1 MKTKSTY
8 RHFEVII
15 VLVLIAVFFKYRSN
29 EISYGL
35 PYFWNQDEIA
45 FQGSILSSLSFLTG
59 YFELNYN
66 PFYAPFFNFILI
78 LKSIFINEFLINSLS
93 LEQIKS
99 KIYFNTELFIYYGRL
114 VSVIISSFSVFCL
127 FLIFKK
133 LKINFLIYITLLIT
147 FTTSLVLLNVSSI
160 MGKNSSYLLIYLIQ
174 IYFLIK
180 YQLKINKFNF
190 KSYLIFGILAS
201 LAWGVNYWPAFVSIY
216 AVFSLHIIK
225 FKFTKKNYFL
235 TFFIIFI
242 LFGPIANS
250 FFVGGAGILH
260 WVSPTDD
267 DSNIFEISL
276 FLQSAIKDIFL
287 GFEIIFLSEKNIL
300 LLIIVSPIFF
310 LNKFTKF
317 KKEFLIILFLI
328 LEPIILFALSDRIF
342 PQLRYFAGVN
352 CVILILTGFIFN
364 ELYRVN
370 SKYFIVILLMFNFFV
385 INDNIKKNNK
395 INNTLSKK
403 NTFFN
408 FNKNI
413 GIDHSKIL
421 YLVNLNFQESLK
433 QNLYYLKLYNNNLI
447 KRSESSK
454 NFLDNVKQKIK
465 KIENTKKIIIDNK
478 DLKKN
483 LVYFNY
489 SYFPIENLKLFF
501 DFVKQ
506 DFEYVVIEESYPFYL
521 NYEVNRQEIK
531 SYVEEN
537 FILDH
542 ILFEKDKIFLNNQQ
556 SIVHYYSKTA
566 TRFDRADAKN
576 IDNDKLEVIYGTNY
590 SLYKLK

>member
-300 LLIIVSPIFF
+300 LLIIVSPMFF
-310 LNKFTKF
+310 LYKFTKF

>member
-300 LLIIVSPIFF
+300 LLIIVSPMFF